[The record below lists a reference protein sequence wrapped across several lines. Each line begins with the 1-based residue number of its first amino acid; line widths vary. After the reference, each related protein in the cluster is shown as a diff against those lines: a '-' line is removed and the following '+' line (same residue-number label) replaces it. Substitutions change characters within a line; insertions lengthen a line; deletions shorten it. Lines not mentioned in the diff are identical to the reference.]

1 MSYWSSDVCS
11 SDLGARRSVG
21 WVGPINPASRRVRLP
36 RIEAG
41 LVKPTQPTVLAG
53 VGRRVGRRLGWRHQ
67 PSVLRVRSPG
77 LEAGLVKPTQP
88 TILGWP
94 HKPSVLR
101 VRTPGL
107 EAGLVKPTKPTEAAG
122 RLAENARQRGSASCR
137 ESVGQFA

>member
-1 MSYWSSDVCS
+1 M
-11 SDLGARRSVG
+11 SVG
-21 WVGPINPASRRVRLP
+21 WVGPINPASLRVRLP

-77 LEAGLVKPTQP
+77 LEAGLVKQTQP

-94 HKPSVLR
+94 HQPSVLR
-101 VRTPGL
+101 VRSPGL
-107 EAGLVKPTKPTEAAG
+107 EAGLVTPTPPTAAAG
-122 RLAENARQRGSASCR
+122 PLPEQERPSR
-137 ESVGQFA
+137 E

>member
-1 MSYWSSDVCS
+1 M
-11 SDLGARRSVG
+11 
-21 WVGPINPASRRVRLP
+21 
-36 RIEAG
+36 EAG

-94 HKPSVLR
+94 HQPSVLR
-101 VRTPGL
+101 VRSPGL
-107 EAGLVKPTKPTEAAG
+107 EAGFVKPNQPTPAAG
-122 RLAENARQRGSASCR
+122 RLRWEGSR
-137 ESVGQFA
+137 VGKNSGSQ